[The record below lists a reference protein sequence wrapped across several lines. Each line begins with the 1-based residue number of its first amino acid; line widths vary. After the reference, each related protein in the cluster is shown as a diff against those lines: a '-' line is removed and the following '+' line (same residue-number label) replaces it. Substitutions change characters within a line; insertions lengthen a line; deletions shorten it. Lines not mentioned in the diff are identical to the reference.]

1 MCSIFHA
8 TVVLIAN
15 EGVMAHFSTFA
26 VGLFHFCLSQPSA
39 PSESSQSAQ
48 VTEVSSPL
56 DTPAHCRTFRM
67 HAALEQL
74 LSSELVLLLS

>member
-1 MCSIFHA
+1 
-8 TVVLIAN
+8 
-15 EGVMAHFSTFA
+15 MARFSTLVCCWLVSF
-26 VGLFHFCLSQPSA
+26 LFKSAFCP
-39 PSESSQSAQ
+39 PPESSQSAQ
-48 VTEVSSPL
+48 VTEVSSSGPAPL